1 MDLLI
6 TLLMIHTNFMDH
18 ILTSSKQL
26 VFATK
31 QNNMDLINFEVN
43 NRERLINIIEELQ
56 FKIEE
61 RLNSFFTQES
71 LEESTPIIKA
81 WANDLGLWY
90 EKIGKI
96 DDEINYALERMKE
109 ETSKEIGIIYR
120 SKESFK
126 GYNLNTLK

>member
-1 MDLLI
+1 
-6 TLLMIHTNFMDH
+6 MDH